1 MVSNLKFMNNKVGG
15 IKFKSTS
22 RYLLVLG
29 LLVGSLGYTSSAIAD
44 NKAVSIY
51 VDGRVQTISTSK
63 NTVEEVLSQAG
74 VEVFEKDSVEPARST
89 KINSNRF
96 NVNVYR
102 ARMVTVVDGVN
113 FKRVLT
119 SGQSGKKIALD
130 AGINVTDQDK
140 FSFSRVDEFSGDV
153 PPGEVLTIK
162 KAKSI
167 KLNLYGKDLDLKT
180 HAVDVAD
187 LLKEQNIK
195 IAEGDE
201 LSLAQDA
208 KISDGLALSLSSVGR
223 EVVVADEEIA
233 FPEEIIKDA
242 DKEASFKE
250 VQTPGVKGR
259 KTVTYQIVKRN
270 GQEESKTVQSEVVIS
285 EPTKQVVIIG
295 SKSPVPAAPSNPAG
309 NVALGQQLA
318 ASRGWGDGDQWS
330 CLYNLWQRE
339 SGWRTEAHNP
349 SGAHGIPQ
357 ALPGSKMGAGWENDP
372 AVQINWGLGYIAGR
386 YGTPCNAYNIQRSKG
401 WY

>member
-96 NVNVYR
+96 NDNVYR

>member
-74 VEVFEKDSVEPARST
+74 VEVFEKDSVEPAKST

-180 HAVDVAD
+180 HAVDVAE

-201 LSLAQDA
+201 LSLAQDT
-208 KISDGLALSLSSVGR
+208 KIADGLALSLSSVGR

-250 VQTPGVKGR
+250 VQTPGVKGK

-270 GQEESKTVQSEVVIS
+270 GQEESKTVQSEVVVS
-285 EPTKQVVIIG
+285 EPTKQVVIVG

-357 ALPGSKMGAGWENDP
+357 ALPGSKMGAGWENNP
-372 AVQINWGLGYIAGR
+372 TVQINWGLGYIAGR

>member
-29 LLVGSLGYTSSAIAD
+29 LLVGLLGYTSSAIAD

-63 NTVEEVLSQAG
+63 NTVEEALSQAG
-74 VEVFEKDSVEPARST
+74 VEVLEKDSVEPAKST

-96 NVNVYR
+96 NVNIYR

-250 VQTPGVKGR
+250 VQTPGVKGK

>member
-22 RYLLVLG
+22 KYLLVLG

-44 NKAVSIY
+44 NRAVSIY

-63 NTVEEVLSQAG
+63 NTVEEALSQAG
-74 VEVFEKDSVEPARST
+74 VEVLEKDSVEPAKST

-208 KISDGLALSLSSVGR
+208 KISDGLALSLSSIGR

-250 VQTPGVKGR
+250 VQTPGVKGK

-270 GQEESKTVQSEVVIS
+270 GQEESKTVQSEVVVS
-285 EPTKQVVIIG
+285 EPTKQVVIVG

>member
-1 MVSNLKFMNNKVGG
+1 MNNKVGG

-63 NTVEEVLSQAG
+63 NTVEEALSQAG
-74 VEVFEKDSVEPARST
+74 VEVLEKDSVEPAKST

-349 SGAHGIPQ
+349 SGAHGLPQ